1 MSSIEKQE
9 QYLDSK
15 QVLKDR
21 RWVVIPMSIWF
32 VLGIVARYSMRDGE
46 TTTAII
52 LIVLQALLTVALST
66 YFVLSKKFKR
76 QEKAVELIALIG
88 FLAFTI
94 LTTL

>member
-9 QYLDSK
+9 QYLYSK

-21 RWVVIPMSIWF
+21 RWVFIPVSICF

-52 LIVLQALLTVALST
+52 LIVLQALLTVALAT

-76 QEKAVELIALIG
+76 QEKAVELIALTG

>member
-32 VLGIVARYSMRDGE
+32 VLGIVARYSMRGGE

-52 LIVLQALLTVALST
+52 LIVLQALFTVALAT

-76 QEKAVELIALIG
+76 QEKAVALIVLTG

>member
-15 QVLKDR
+15 QVVKDR

-32 VLGIVARYSMRDGE
+32 VLGIVARYSMRGGA

-52 LIVLQALLTVALST
+52 LIVLQALLTVALAT

-76 QEKAVELIALIG
+76 HEKVVALIALIG

>member
-21 RWVVIPMSIWF
+21 RWVFIPVSICF

-76 QEKAVELIALIG
+76 QEKAVALILLTG

>member
-32 VLGIVARYSMRDGE
+32 VLGIVARYSMRDGAP
-46 TTTAII
+46 TTAII
-52 LIVLQALLTVALST
+52 FIVLQALLTVALAT

-76 QEKAVELIALIG
+76 QEKVVGLIALTG

>member
-32 VLGIVARYSMRDGE
+32 VLGIVARYSMRGGE
-46 TTTAII
+46 TTTII
-52 LIVLQALLTVALST
+52 LIALQALFTVALAT

-76 QEKAVELIALIG
+76 QEKAVELIALTG
-88 FLAFTI
+88 FLTFTI

>member
-21 RWVVIPMSIWF
+21 RWVFIPVSICF

-52 LIVLQALLTVALST
+52 LIVLQALLTVALAT

-76 QEKAVELIALIG
+76 QEKAVALIALTG